1 MRTMET
7 KVYQYGELSDKAKEK
22 ARDGTQALYLVI
34 PRTGSM
40 STRM

>member
-22 ARDGTQALYLVI
+22 AGVVRKPCI
-34 PRTGSM
+34 
-40 STRM
+40 